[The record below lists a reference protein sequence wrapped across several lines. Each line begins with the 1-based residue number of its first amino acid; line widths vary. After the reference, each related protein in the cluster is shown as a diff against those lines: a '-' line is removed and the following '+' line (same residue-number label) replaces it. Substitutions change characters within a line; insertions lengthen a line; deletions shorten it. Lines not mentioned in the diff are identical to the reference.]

1 MEKTKLD
8 LSLDITESR
17 LNDAIE
23 VFNQNGLSLE
33 KAVKLFLYS
42 VANNHRL
49 PFAIN
54 DEKLLDANNYLKD
67 IADAL
72 AGRYDYIYYVNVDD
86 NSYLEFNMNNSFRAL
101 EVGDTGKDFFYD
113 SYHNID
119 MIIYKE
125 DRQRMVEFLNKDNM
139 IRNLNERGSDSIV
152 YRMITSI
159 TPEYYLL
166 TASYVGANKHQ
177 LILEVRNIDDSIRK
191 EQQQARELEKAS
203 NLAHLDSLT
212 KCLNYLAFQ
221 EARDELS
228 LRIKDGHNDFAILM
242 CDLNDLKNIN
252 DAAGH
257 LVGDEF
263 LIKTA
268 DMLRN
273 VFSNSK
279 VFRIGGDEFF
289 IILEGEDFNNRY
301 NLVDTIKNKSRD
313 NINANAPVVAVGL
326 AELNENTRDFTSLF
340 MEADQRMY
348 EHKKQLKQEK

>member
-1 MEKTKLD
+1 MGRRILD
-8 LSLDITESR
+8 LSIDIDEDR
-17 LNDAIE
+17 LNHAIE
-23 VFNQNGLSLE
+23 VLNENNLSVE
-33 KAVKLFLYS
+33 HAVKLFFYS
-42 VANNHRL
+42 VSNNNRL
-49 PFAIN
+49 PFSII
-54 DEKLLDANNYLKD
+54 DDKLTDSNTYLKD

-86 NSYLEFNMNNSFRAL
+86 NSYLEFNMNNSFRVL

-119 MIIYKE
+119 MIIHKE

-139 IRNLNERGSDSIV
+139 IKNLNERGSDSIV
-152 YRMITSI
+152 YRMITSV

-166 TASYVGANKHQ
+166 TASYIGANKHQ

-228 LRIKDGHNDFAILM
+228 SKIKEGYRDFAILM
-242 CDLNDLKNIN
+242 CDLNDLKNVN
-252 DAAGH
+252 DEEGH
-257 LVGDEF
+257 LIGDEF

-268 DMLRN
+268 DTLRSI
-273 VFSNSK
+273 FQSSK
-279 VFRIGGDEFF
+279 VYRIGGDEFF
-289 IILEGEDFNNRY
+289 VVLEGEDFNNRY
-301 NLVDTIKNKSRD
+301 DLVNTLKNRSRE
-313 NINANAPVVAVGL
+313 NIHNNAPVIAAGL
-326 AELNENTRDFTSLF
+326 AELGKNATDFISLF
-340 MEADQRMY
+340 MDADQKMY